1 MLRRIARAS
10 LLSML
15 LLVVAAS
22 SAFAHECYNASRS
35 EQGNTGAQHS
45 DNWFNL
51 SLEFV
56 YTVILPEET
65 GIELTPDQLAWALD
79 QAEAAGIPSGFV
91 IRGDKTIGFNGKGEL
106 APGFEMHG
114 GDGKGIDHAVA
125 AYGDQIFGIFFAAS
139 ELP

>member
-65 GIELTPDQLAWALD
+65 DIELTPEQLAWALD
-79 QAEAAGIPSGFV
+79 QADAAGIPSGFV
-91 IRGDKTIGFNGKGEL
+91 IRGDKTLGYNGKGEL
-106 APGFEMHG
+106 TPGFEMHG
-114 GDGKGIDHAVA
+114 ADGQGIDHAVD
-125 AYGDQIFGIFFAAS
+125 AYGDQLFGIFFAAS
-139 ELP
+139 QQP

>member
-51 SLEFV
+51 TIEFV
-56 YTVILPEET
+56 FTGILPEES

-79 QAEAAGIPSGFV
+79 QADAAGIPSGWV
-91 IRGDKTIGFNGKGEL
+91 IRIDKTIGFTANGEL
-106 APGFEMHG
+106 APGFAMHG
-114 GDGKGIDHAVA
+114 ADGRGIDHAVA
-125 AYGDQIFGIFFAAS
+125 AYGDQLFGIFIAAS
-139 ELP
+139 ER

>member
-1 MLRRIARAS
+1 VLRRIARAS
-10 LLSML
+10 LLSLL

-51 SLEFV
+51 TIEFV
-56 YTVILPEET
+56 FTGILPAES

-79 QAEAAGIPSGFV
+79 QADAAGIPSSWV
-91 IRGDKTIGFNGKGEL
+91 IRIDKTLGFNGKGEL
-106 APGFEMHG
+106 APGFAMHDA
-114 GDGKGIDHAVA
+114 DGRGIDHAVA
-125 AYGDQIFGIFFAAS
+125 AYGDQLFGIFIEAS
-139 ELP
+139 QR

>member
-10 LLSML
+10 LLSLL

-51 SLEFV
+51 TIEFV
-56 YTVILPEET
+56 FTGILPEES

-79 QAEAAGIPSGFV
+79 QADAAGIPSGWV
-91 IRGDKTIGFNGKGEL
+91 IRIDKTLGFNGKGEL
-106 APGFEMHG
+106 TPGFSLHDA
-114 GDGKGIDHAVA
+114 DGRGIDHAVA
-125 AYGDQIFGIFFAAS
+125 AYGDQLFGIFIAAS
-139 ELP
+139 QR